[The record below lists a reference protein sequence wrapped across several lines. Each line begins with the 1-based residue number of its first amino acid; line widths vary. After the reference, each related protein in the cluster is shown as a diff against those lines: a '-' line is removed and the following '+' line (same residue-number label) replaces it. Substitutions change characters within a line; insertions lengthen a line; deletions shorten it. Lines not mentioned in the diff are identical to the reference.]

1 MPSYESS
8 SSRQRYTPQLRRVLR
23 LAEAAV
29 KRLREMRRPS
39 VPDHILL
46 AFLGKSIDGLRG
58 ILILQKSGLC
68 HEAQSLARTLFEVRL
83 SFDAFVELMRA
94 DVRTACMRVM
104 DAVML
109 EKIKQA
115 RASEFKGFD
124 LIHGAPTAQ
133 KLLATE
139 TEISSRY
146 SPSELKKLK
155 QYGFT
160 GMNIEQRAIRSGL
173 SEEYNIVYR
182 NFSRNVH
189 STDFMEFFVQE
200 APNLIRSADPDVY
213 VEYRDAVCC
222 DVAFISVAGIAI
234 KVNQL
239 ASLGLDRRIQ
249 GLLRAQQRLQHG
261 SGAGEPD

>member
-1 MPSYESS
+1 MPVYESS
-8 SSRQRYTPQLRRVLR
+8 SSRQQYTPQLRRVLR
-23 LAEAAV
+23 LAEAAA
-29 KRLREMRRPS
+29 KRLREMRRPL
-39 VPDHILL
+39 VPDRILL

-58 ILILQKSGLC
+58 VLILQKSGLC

-83 SFDAFVELMRA
+83 SFDAFVEMMRA

-109 EKIKQA
+109 EKVKQA
-115 RASEFKGFD
+115 RASEFKGLD
-124 LIHGAPTAQ
+124 LIPGAPTPAE
-133 KLLATE
+133 LLEAE
-139 TEISSRY
+139 TQISSRY

-173 SEEYNIVYR
+173 SDKYNIVYR

-189 STDFMEFFVQE
+189 STDFIELFLQE
-200 APNLIRSADPDVY
+200 EPSLIGLDPGVY
-213 VEYRDAVCC
+213 VEYRDAACC

-234 KVNQL
+234 GVNHL

-249 GLLRAQQRLQHG
+249 GLLRAQRRLRHGAG
-261 SGAGEPD
+261 SGGT